1 MSQRLYIIDAHATIH
16 RGYHMPQRGQ
26 QMMSRDGHPTSAAF
40 YFVQVLT
47 GMLAQQRP
55 DLLVIA
61 ADSPGKTFRHEFYKE
76 YKANRP
82 PSPEDLRWQV
92 PKVMAICE
100 GYGIPV
106 YRIPGY
112 EADDIIATLADQA
125 AAAGLEVFVVSSDK
139 DLLQLVGGAVR
150 VYDPAKNFK
159 EGKLYGPEDVAA
171 ERGVPPE
178 RMIDYLAL
186 VGDSSDNIPGVA
198 GIGPKTAVELLG
210 KYGSLEGVLAN
221 AAKEKGKRRENLE
234 RDAEKARLSYRL
246 ATISH
251 EVPVK
256 IDLEAARVKPPDVE
270 KLLPVFQ
277 ELGFNMFLK
286 KLMAASP
293 APAADAPSLFGTSAP
308 GADAMKRDYRA
319 VAKPS
324 ELRALAH
331 ALVEAEAVS
340 VDTETT
346 GVDPL
351 RADLVGLSFSTKEG
365 EARYVPVRAPAG
377 TEAAPLDELRRLFK
391 PLLENPRLAKLG
403 QNVKYDMIVLARH
416 GINLR
421 GVSFDTML
429 ADYLLSPGK
438 GLYNIDALALEHLG
452 IRKIATQEVIGRG
465 EEQTTMDLVPVE
477 TVANYACEDADVA
490 LRLAHLLR
498 GRLVERGL
506 LRLLE
511 DVEVPLVE
519 VLAAMQRT
527 GIRLDVEALKAM
539 SADLKAVL
547 EAKQSEI
554 HEAAGREFNIQSPK
568 QLAELL
574 YDELKL
580 PVGRK
585 TRTGRSTDEATLE
598 GLAGL
603 HPLPRLV
610 LEYRGLAKLKNTYV
624 DKLPEWINPETGRIH
639 CSLNQTGTATGRL
652 SSSEPNLQNIPV
664 RTALGRSVRACFVP
678 EPDWAMVSADY
689 SQIELRILAHYS
701 QDEALLAAFREDKDI
716 HAFVAAEVNGVA
728 EKDVTSEMRRQAK
741 AVNFGLIYGQTGWG
755 LSQHLG
761 ISQDEAREFM
771 KAYNARYPGVERCR
785 QEILEKARKNGF
797 VTTVLERR
805 RYFPDINSQEASIR
819 GGAERAAVNA
829 VFQGSAADI
838 IKVAMNRVF
847 RELEAGGGALKSRM
861 LLQIHDELLFEAPP
875 DEVGELSERVRE
887 IMENA
892 VKLTVPLKVS
902 VGSGPNWLEVK

>member
-1 MSQRLYIIDAHATIH
+1 MTQRIYIIDAHATIH
-16 RGYHMPQRGQ
+16 RGYHMPQRGA

-47 GMLAQQRP
+47 GMLSEQRP
-55 DLLVIA
+55 DFLVMA
-61 ADSPGKTFRHEFYKE
+61 ADSSGPTFRHEFYKE

-82 PSPEDLRWQV
+82 PTPEDLKWQV
-92 PKVMAICE
+92 PKVLAICE

-106 YRIPGY
+106 YRIKGY

-125 AAAGLEVFVVSSDK
+125 AAEGLEVYVVSSDK
-139 DLLQLVGGAVR
+139 DLLQLVGGKVR

-159 EGKLYGPEDVAA
+159 EGKLYGPEEVAA

-178 RMIDYLAL
+178 RMIDYLGL
-186 VGDSSDNIPGVA
+186 VGDSSDNIPGVP
-198 GIGPKTAVELLG
+198 GIGPKTAVELIA
-210 KYGSLEGVLAN
+210 KYGDLEGVLAN
-221 AAKEKGKRRENLE
+221 ASKEKGKRKENLE
-234 RDAEKARLSYRL
+234 KHADDARLSYKL
-246 ATISH
+246 ATINH
-251 EVPVK
+251 QVPGAK
-256 IDLEAARVKPPDVE
+256 LDLEAARVKPPDVE
-270 KLLPVFQ
+270 KLLPIFQ
-277 ELGFNMFLK
+277 ELGFSMFLK
-286 KLMAASP
+286 KLMAA
-293 APAADAPSLFGTSAP
+293 APSAGAPSLFGAP
-308 GADAMKRDYRA
+308 AAGTDSLARDYRA
-319 VAKPS
+319 ITKPS
-324 ELRALAH
+324 ELRTLAH
-331 ALVEAEAVS
+331 QLVEAEAVS

-351 RADLVGLSFSTKEG
+351 RAELVGISFAIKEG
-365 EARYVPVRAPAG
+365 EARYIPVRAPAG
-377 TEAAPLDELRRLFK
+377 EPAAPLDEVRRHFG

-403 QNVKYDMIVLARH
+403 QNIKYDLLVLARH

-421 GVSFDTML
+421 GVGFDTML

-452 IRKIATQEVIGRG
+452 LRKIATEEVIGKG
-465 EEQTTMDLVPVE
+465 DGQTTMDLVPLE
-477 TVANYACEDADVA
+477 TVAKYACEDADVA

-511 DVEVPLVE
+511 EVEVPLIE
-519 VLAAMQRT
+519 VLASMQRT
-527 GIRLDVEALKAM
+527 GIRLDVAALKTM
-539 SADLKAVL
+539 SKDLDGVL
-547 EAKQSEI
+547 AAKEAEI
-554 HEAAGREFNIQSPK
+554 HEVAGREFNIQSPK

-574 YDELKL
+574 FDELKL
-580 PVGRK
+580 PVSRK
-585 TRTGRSTDEATLE
+585 TRTGRSTDEAALE
-598 GLAGL
+598 ALAGL
-603 HPLPRLV
+603 HALPKLV

-639 CSLNQTGTATGRL
+639 CSLNQTGTSTGRL

-664 RTALGRSVRACFVP
+664 RTELGRSIRACFVP
-678 EPDWAMVSADY
+678 EPGWLLVSADY

-701 QDEALLAAFREDKDI
+701 QDEALLDAFRKDKDI
-716 HAFVAAEVNGVA
+716 HAFVAAQVNGVA
-728 EKDVTSEMRRQAK
+728 EKDVTAEMRRQAK

-761 ISQDEAREFM
+761 ISQDEAQEFM

-805 RYFPDINSQEASIR
+805 RYFPEINSQETAAR
-819 GGAERAAVNA
+819 HGAERAAVNA
-829 VFQGSAADI
+829 VFQGSAADL
-838 IKVAMNRVF
+838 IKVAMNRIF
-847 RELEAGGGALKSRM
+847 KELEAGGGPLKSRL

-875 DEVGELSERVRE
+875 EEVRELSARAEE
-887 IMENA
+887 IMESA
-892 VKLTVPLKVS
+892 VKLSVPLKVS